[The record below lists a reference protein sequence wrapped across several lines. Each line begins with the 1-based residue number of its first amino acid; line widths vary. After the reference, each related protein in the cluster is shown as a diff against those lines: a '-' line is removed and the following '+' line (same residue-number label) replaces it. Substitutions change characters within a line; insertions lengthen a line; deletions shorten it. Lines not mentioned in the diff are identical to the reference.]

1 MEMTILP
8 LPSPG
13 SSSTSGLHAGHRD
26 LLPPP
31 PLHAPPP
38 GRDRVLTKAARSA
51 QPPAARRTRQP
62 APCMPL
68 ALQQWLRLVCAKGEV
83 GSRRCG
89 HLGGRPRG
97 HGTATRDRCARGR
110 ALLGAGGR
118 QASEGVS
125 SGAPRP
131 HMAVRVEL
139 RGQPWRRASSSA
151 TDHGGGE
158 QEGVN
163 GRPLRSP
170 SGPHWA
176 GRRRPRPCYVNADF
190 RLCCTAVP
198 AGVSERRSLRHW
210 RPAADKELA
219 GGAFPGCTP
228 LEMRLGREV
237 TGRRPSARC
246 PAATRALGDGR
257 QREKGEG
264 RKKKLVGP

>member
-38 GRDRVLTKAARSA
+38 GRDRVLTKVARSA

-97 HGTATRDRCARGR
+97 HGPATRDRCACAAAHCSVLEGARR
-110 ALLGAGGR
+110 AKGSA
-118 QASEGVS
+118 A
-125 SGAPRP
+125 
-131 HMAVRVEL
+131 EL
-139 RGQPWRRASSSA
+139 RGHTWRCASSFVANHGGARRAPQL
-151 TDHGGGE
+151 TM
-158 QEGVN
+158 
-163 GRPLRSP
+163 
-170 SGPHWA
+170 
-176 GRRRPRPCYVNADF
+176 
-190 RLCCTAVP
+190 AV
-198 AGVSERRSLRHW
+198 ASR
-210 RPAADKELA
+210 
-219 GGAFPGCTP
+219 
-228 LEMRLGREV
+228 
-237 TGRRPSARC
+237 
-246 PAATRALGDGR
+246 
-257 QREKGEG
+257 KG
-264 RKKKLVGP
+264 